1 MAKEGLTEKVTLK
14 QTSEESSKKA
24 LWILGHDHP
33 RHRNG
38 KYKGPNMDQPGM
50 FRNSREASVAG
61 AEGVRSS
68 EGGGQ
73 SLSWDR
79 SHTALVAVRMATFI
93 LSGAGS
99 QQRVLNTELM

>member
-1 MAKEGLTEKVTLK
+1 MLLDRVAKEGLTEKVTLK

-38 KYKGPNMDQPGM
+38 KYKGPNRDQPGM

-61 AEGVRSS
+61 AEGVR
-68 EGGGQ
+68 G
-73 SLSWDR
+73 
-79 SHTALVAVRMATFI
+79 AVREEVRA
-93 LSGAGS
+93 LAGTDHT
-99 QQRVLNTELM
+99 QPWWP